1 MNKDIPVGKK
11 MTDKEKIA
19 QIIAEHLCSQGKSH
33 KRLYGSE
40 RMCYSRNNFADC
52 EKVSECVDA
61 LIAAN
66 IGDVTA
72 HEAEAEYWKTIC
84 KIESDEH
91 NTTIKNAAEHARHL
105 MQERD
110 EWKERAEKEKTE
122 KNEWKCTANDWKQ
135 RFESREK
142 QLAELRTTSCE
153 AVIRKDR
160 VISEQKSEI
169 DRLSTE
175 RDEYKHR
182 TEVAERALLDICRE
196 TAVFPSYLLACAL
209 MERRLKKAEKELT
222 EEKKDDR

>member
-1 MNKDIPVGKK
+1 MDEREKIINILQSVKYCDTNNRCEECKY
-11 MTDKEKIA
+11 DKE
-19 QIIAEHLCSQGKSH
+19 
-33 KRLYGSE
+33 SE
-40 RMCYSRNNFADC
+40 RFTDMSCGSLRAA
-52 EKVSECVDA
+52 DA

-72 HEAEAEYWKTIC
+72 YKAEAEYWEKIC
-84 KIESDEH
+84 KFEGDEYH
-91 NTTIKNAAEHARHL
+91 TTIKNAAEHARHL

-122 KNEWKCTANDWKQ
+122 KNKWKCTANDWKQ

-182 TEVAERALLDICRE
+182 AEVVERALFNMTKKYMLAERIIATTKDGQLSFGERLIALFAGDEIKQAERE
-196 TAVFPSYLLACAL
+196 I
-209 MERRLKKAEKELT
+209 E
-222 EEKKDDR
+222 EEKK

>member
-1 MNKDIPVGKK
+1 
-11 MTDKEKIA
+11 MTEREKIIEILK
-19 QIIAEHLCSQGKSH
+19 QTSDLWKEEESHGYITSVDIGEIA
-33 KRLYGSE
+33 
-40 RMCYSRNNFADC
+40 
-52 EKVSECVDA
+52 DA
-61 LIAAN
+61 LIAAG

-72 HEAEAEYWKTIC
+72 YKAEAEYWEKIC
-84 KIESDEH
+84 KFEGDEYH
-91 NTTIKNAAEHARHL
+91 TTIKNAAEHARHL

-122 KNEWKCTANDWKQ
+122 KNKWKCTANDWKQ

-182 TEVAERALLDICRE
+182 ADVAEKDLERHKRALYC
-196 TAVFPSYLLACAL
+196 ACKASATVVTKEL
-209 MERRLKKAEKELT
+209 VKARIDCFLRKAEREIEEGKT
-222 EEKKDDR
+222 E